1 MQIKV
6 NYLENLKLEAL
17 FDDYRVISDQPI
29 RYKGDATAPGP
40 FDYFL
45 ASSAMCAAYFVLVYC
60 KARGIETTDISI
72 SQNNIQD
79 PENRYQQKI
88 EITLQIPDSISQKDR
103 EGMIASIDR
112 CTVKRVVQ
120 NSPEFIL
127 KAQTTLKKSQSAAFD
142 EFLGLKTKTLIKG
155 KDSSLEDSIRKLSQ
169 KISDLGINLE
179 ISSWRNP
186 LPHVWS
192 VHIRDA
198 DSPMCYTNGKGSTKE
213 AALCSAL
220 GEFLERLSTNY
231 FYADYFLGI
240 EFLQNGFLHYPN
252 EKWFDLS
259 SNERFPQGLLDE
271 HLKKI
276 YDLDGELSA
285 HHLLDSQANQTDKIC
300 ALPYTKV
307 STGKTVYIPTNLI
320 GNLFVSNGMSAGNN
334 LTEAKVQAL
343 SEIFERAVK
352 ERVIT
357 GELALP
363 CVPSEILK
371 KYPSINEGIQ
381 SLKDKG
387 YPILIK
393 DASLGGRYP
402 VLNITL
408 MNPKTGGV
416 FSSFGSHPKFEVA
429 LERCLTELMQ
439 GRSFEGLNDFP
450 PPSFSPHAVKEHNNI
465 VEHFIDSNGM
475 LSWLFFS
482 NKSDYDFN
490 EWNFEGSTDD
500 EFQYLIDILKREEKE
515 VYIAEYIDLG
525 VAACR
530 VLVPDF
536 SEIYQADDLIWDNNN
551 RALQFRSQ
559 ILNLHKLDKKDM
571 KSLVVD
577 LEESGIDNFMPT
589 SELIGVLFDE
599 SDPWGQSVIGEIKGF
614 LYLAIGNLEEAST
627 YFSELN
633 TFSDG
638 TIERKLFYQVVDQR
652 ISLAL
657 REGCHWDDFKESFYN
672 LYGEELSK
680 DVDELVSG
688 RSRFY
693 GLYPTDENF
702 LHNPKHQRLIESYRK
717 LHQHRSANE

>member
-88 EITLQIPDSISQKDR
+88 EIILQIPESISQKDR

-127 KAQTTLKKSQSAAFD
+127 KTQTTLKKSQSSVFD

-155 KDSSLEDSIRKLSQ
+155 KDSSLEDSIKKLSQ
-169 KISDLGINLE
+169 KISELGINLE

-220 GEFLERLSTNY
+220 GEFIERLSTNY
-231 FYADYFLGI
+231 FYADYYLGP
-240 EFLQNGFLHYPN
+240 EFLPKGFLHYPN
-252 EKWFDLS
+252 EKWFELS
-259 SNERFPQGLLDE
+259 PDERFPEALLDE
-271 HLKKI
+271 NLKEI
-276 YDLDGELSA
+276 YDLNGELSA
-285 HHLLDSQANQTDKIC
+285 HHLLDSQADQTDKIC
-300 ALPYTKV
+300 ALPYTKI
-307 STGKTVYIPTNLI
+307 STGKTVFIPTNLV

-352 ERVIT
+352 EQVIT

-371 KYPSINEGIQ
+371 KYPLIDEGIQ
-381 SLKDKG
+381 SLKNKG
-387 YPILIK
+387 YPILVK
-393 DASLGGRYP
+393 DASLGGKYP

-450 PPSFSPHAVKEHNNI
+450 PPSFSSHAVEEHNNI
-465 VEHFIDSNGM
+465 VEHFIDSNGV

-482 NKSDYDFN
+482 NKSNFEFN
-490 EWNFEGSTDD
+490 EWNFEGSTED
-500 EFQYLIDILKREEKE
+500 EYQYLINILKREKKE

-525 VAACR
+525 IAACR
-530 VLVPDF
+530 VLVPGF

-559 ILNLHKLDKKDM
+559 ILNLHKLDQEEM
-571 KSLVVD
+571 KNLVEK

-589 SELIGVLFDE
+589 SELIGILFDE

-614 LYLAIGNLEEAST
+614 LYLALGDLEEAAP

-657 REGCHWDDFKESFYN
+657 REDCHWDNFKESFIQ
-672 LYGEELSK
+672 LYGEELSQ
-680 DVDELVSG
+680 DVDELVCG
-688 RSRFY
+688 KRRFY
-693 GLYPTDENF
+693 GLYTTDENF
-702 LHNPKHQRLIESYRK
+702 LNNPKHQRLIESYRK
-717 LHQHRSANE
+717 LHQYRSANE